1 MPITQLPAE
10 TAELTDQETWLT
22 FWLHQQTFAVPI
34 DAVVQVIAMPTITPV
49 PRMNRTVEGLINLRG
64 EAVPVINL
72 HRHLGLPEPRFQLH
86 TPIMIV
92 RARGQTIGLIADE
105 VQEVIQFPAQAIVQ
119 PQDVLPEGL
128 RDVPSLR
135 GMTYMQSRLILLLEV
150 DQLFGNATAGQLV
163 QAASVVSAAV
173 SAPTLETEAIVGLAP
188 EGEGLPC

>member
-49 PRMNRTVEGLINLRG
+49 PRLNKTVEGLINLRG

-72 HRHLGLPEPRFQLH
+72 HRHLGLPEPRFQLN

-92 RARGQTIGLIADE
+92 RARDLTLGLIADE
-105 VQEVIQFPAQAIVQ
+105 VHEVIQFPGQAIVQ
-119 PQDVLPEGL
+119 PQDILPDGL

-135 GMTYMQSRLILLLEV
+135 GMTYIQSRLVLLLEL
-150 DQLFGNATAGQLV
+150 DQLFGNVNARQLV
-163 QAASVVSAAV
+163 EAASAASAAM
-173 SAPTLETEAIVGLAP
+173 SAPTLEADALAVPAP
-188 EGEGLPC
+188 EGD

>member
-1 MPITQLPAE
+1 MPITHPPAE
-10 TAELTDQETWLT
+10 TVELTDQETWLT
-22 FWLHQQTFAVPI
+22 FQLHHQTFAVPV

-150 DQLFGNATAGQLV
+150 DQLFGNATAAQLV